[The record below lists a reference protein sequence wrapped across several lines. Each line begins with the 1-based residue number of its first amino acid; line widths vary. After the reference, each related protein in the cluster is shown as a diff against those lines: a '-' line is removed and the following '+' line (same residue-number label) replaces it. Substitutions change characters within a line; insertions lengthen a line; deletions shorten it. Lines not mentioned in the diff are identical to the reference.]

1 MIVPFRKP
9 DHHGEMLNR
18 ALSLDPHWTPARLEE
33 LAHACRTLED
43 DLHIELAGDPDF
55 ARRVQE
61 TW

>member
-1 MIVPFRKP
+1 MTAVRPHIRNPAAP
-9 DHHGEMLNR
+9 DR
-18 ALSLDPHWTPARLEE
+18 APSLDPHWTPARLEE